1 MEAMVLVNE
10 LISAG
15 YDFAVA
21 RRLYVIACEDIGPGE
36 LGLGCTDRCDICRLP
51 DDKERCRHPTAGSEH
66 ADADGVADMPLAEE
80 PRGGRP
86 QVRHPRAGDFQ
97 GIQRT
102 QDPGRDA
109 NLCIDAHAESGKEK
123 VRQHAMVRRE
133 DVPATVMRRI
143 ISSAAQCSTR
153 WLTTVRSTF
162 D

>member
-66 ADADGVADMPLAEE
+66 ADADGVADMPLAESRE
-80 PRGGRP
+80 
-86 QVRHPRAGDFQ
+86 AD
-97 GIQRT
+97 
-102 QDPGRDA
+102 DPKCVILERVT
-109 NLCIDAHAESGKEK
+109 SKE
-123 VRQHAMVRRE
+123 
-133 DVPATVMRRI
+133 
-143 ISSAAQCSTR
+143 SSARKILDATPISVSTR
-153 WLTTVRSTF
+153 TPNPARKR
-162 D
+162 